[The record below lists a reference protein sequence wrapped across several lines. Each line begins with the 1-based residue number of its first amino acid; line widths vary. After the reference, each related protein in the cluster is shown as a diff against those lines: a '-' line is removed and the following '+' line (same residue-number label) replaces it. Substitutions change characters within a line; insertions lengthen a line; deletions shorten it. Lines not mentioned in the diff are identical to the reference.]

1 MYFSC
6 QDELSYAIL
15 ELQKD
20 RFFEE
25 LKAKYWNSSN
35 QQSCPL
41 SEEQEG
47 ITLESLGGVFI
58 ATLFGL
64 IVAMITLAVEVIYY
78 QKKQKKLALV
88 TQVKPLEEEPSSKIA
103 WVDTNDS
110 KDIMKDNVVHP
121 KDGPIKKLIKRKG
134 LPPSFE
140 AATFGGKKP
149 TITTITLGD
158 GQFKPRLRDPL
169 HSRHEPRTGYLE

>member
-1 MYFSC
+1 M
-6 QDELSYAIL
+6 

-25 LKAKYWNSSN
+25 LKAKYWNTSN
-35 QQSCPL
+35 LQSCPL

-88 TQVKPLEEEPSSKIA
+88 TQVKPPELEPSSKIA
-103 WVDTNDS
+103 WVDTTDS
-110 KDIMKDNVVHP
+110 KDIVKNTIINA
-121 KDGPIKKLIKRKG
+121 KDGKIKKLAKKKV
-134 LPPSFE
+134 LPRSLETLLFR
-140 AATFGGKKP
+140 GKKP
-149 TITTITLGD
+149 STASTITMGD
-158 GQFKPRLRDPL
+158 GKFKPRPRDPL
-169 HSRHEPRTGYLE
+169 HAWRFEPPPTGYLE

>member
-1 MYFSC
+1 M
-6 QDELSYAIL
+6 

-25 LKAKYWNSSN
+25 LKAKYWNNSN
-35 QQSCPL
+35 LQSCPL

-88 TQVKPLEEEPSSKIA
+88 TQVKPLEIDPSSKAA
-103 WVDTNDS
+103 WVDTTS
-110 KDIMKDNVVHP
+110 GKDIVKDTIIHA
-121 KDGPIKKLIKRKG
+121 KDGRIKKLAKKKV
-134 LPPSFE
+134 LPRSLETVLFR
-140 AATFGGKKP
+140 GKKP
-149 TITTITLGD
+149 SPSPSTPSTITIGD
-158 GQFKPRLRDPL
+158 GKFKPRPRDPL
-169 HSRHEPRTGYLE
+169 HPWRHEPPPTGYLE